1 MGECGLYVLV
11 WEASTLLAFVE
22 VTLLMLVGTRDLRDG
37 NFGPACSCTS
47 RCW

>member
-22 VTLLMLVGTRDLRDG
+22 VTLLMLVGTRDAPML
-37 NFGPACSCTS
+37 AMAASV
-47 RCW
+47 